1 MMHEGPGGAQTVRR
15 ALALLRLVA
24 SGQEAG
30 VRLTDLSEMSGLS
43 RPTVHRLLQV
53 LVNEGAV
60 EREMPSRR
68 YRIGPEMLL
77 LGLAR
82 SGGIPLRAVAEPG
95 LRDLA
100 QTLGDTVFLTVRHGV
115 DSVCVARHLGH
126 HPIQVLS
133 IEVGVRR
140 PLGASVSGVVLLA
153 AMSPADGLQLVQ
165 MNQSRLERLGIPV
178 AELHQRIEAARRDGF
193 AHAPRGVVP
202 GTSALAVPVRGVSG
216 EVAAVIS
223 LAAMAD
229 RLQHRRKLEVL
240 QHLRQCATEV
250 SRRLLAQPSSRQGL
264 RQDGALL
271 STAVSSDS

>member
-1 MMHEGPGGAQTVRR
+1 MMDEGPGGAQTVRR

-60 EREMPSRR
+60 EREQPSRR

-82 SGGIPLRAVAEPG
+82 SGGIPLRAVAEPS

-100 QTLGDTVFLTVRHGV
+100 QTLGDTVFLTVRHGA

-153 AMSPADGLQLVQ
+153 AMSPADGLQLMQ
-165 MNQSRLERLGIPV
+165 MNQPRLERLGVPV

-202 GTSALAVPVRGVSG
+202 GTSALAVPVRGASG

-250 SRRLLAQPSSRQGL
+250 SRRLLDQPSSRQGL

-271 STAVSSDS
+271 FTAVSSDS